1 MARSRMNVTV
11 KTASARPM
19 RSSTAL
25 DNAAARSLSILRNRW
40 RLMISTRLKVDLLVV
55 LIVSLHDH
63 LHQLMADDVAL
74 VEEDERDSFDAA
86 DDALRFHQ
94 ARLATRRQVD
104 LRHVAGDYG
113 LGPEADAR
121 QKHLH
126 LLGGGVLRRVED
138 DKRIPKGATP
148 HECQRR
154 DFDHALFNELSHAL
168 VIDQVEERVVKRAQI
183 RIDFVL

>member
-25 DNAAARSLSILRNRW
+25 DNAAARSLSISRNRW
-40 RLMISTRLKVDLLVV
+40 RLMISTRLEVDLLVV
-55 LIVSLHDH
+55 LIVSLDDH
-63 LHQLMADDVAL
+63 LHQLM
-74 VEEDERDSFDAA
+74 AA

-94 ARLATRRQVD
+94 ARLAARRQVD
-104 LRHVAGDYG
+104 LRHVASDYG
-113 LGPEADAR
+113 LRPEADAR

-126 LLGGGVLRRVED
+126 LFRGRVLRLVENN
-138 DKRIPKGATP
+138 KRIPKGATP

-154 DFDHALFNELSHAL
+154 DLDHALFNKLGHAL
-168 VIDQVEERVVKRAQI
+168 VIDQIEERIVKR
-183 RIDFVL
+183 